1 MGFGW
6 MVGEVPWVGWYGCYG
21 WCLLAGDFKLST
33 HELTRNKLL
42 GQRARSKK
50 NEDRAKEGRIAHK
63 MRPKMLAV
71 AAKVK
76 SFKKGA

>member
-1 MGFGW
+1 MIGRTISRT
-6 MVGEVPWVGWYGCYG
+6 VCQ
-21 WCLLAGDFKLST
+21 D
-33 HELTRNKLL
+33 
-42 GQRARSKK
+42 QK

>member
-1 MGFGW
+1 MKCEKMMMIF
-6 MVGEVPWVGWYGCYG
+6 
-21 WCLLAGDFKLST
+21 LD
-33 HELTRNKLL
+33 H
-42 GQRARSKK
+42 K